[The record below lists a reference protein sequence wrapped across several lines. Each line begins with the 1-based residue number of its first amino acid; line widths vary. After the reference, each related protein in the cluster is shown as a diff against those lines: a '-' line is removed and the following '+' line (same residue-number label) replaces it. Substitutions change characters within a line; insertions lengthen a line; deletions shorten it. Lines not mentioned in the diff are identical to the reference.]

1 MEEFGEA
8 CELLRKHLP
17 EHDTKEQL
25 MDMCKMM
32 DINKDGLVD
41 LNEFLETFRLCE
53 QGRIKL
59 TILDE
64 HKTKTNPDVS
74 IVISDCDSPNVDE
87 NNLNANNK
95 KATTSNGHSGGRK
108 KETAEES
115 DESDDID
122 VDDNDVDR
130 DQRKNTTGTNGN
142 VIQKSSSAS
151 TTSSVSN
158 KKDDSPKK
166 QRVKLKDM
174 YL

>member
-59 TILDE
+59 TIIDE
-64 HKTKTNPDVS
+64 HKTKINPEVS
-74 IVISDCDSPNVDE
+74 IVISDCDSLNVDE
-87 NNLNANNK
+87 NNLNSNNK
-95 KATTSNGHSGGRK
+95 KATTSNGHNGRK
-108 KETAEES
+108 KETAIES

-122 VDDNDVDR
+122 VDDNDVDK
-130 DQRKNTTGTNGN
+130 DQRKTTIGTNGN

-151 TTSSVSN
+151 TTSSISN

>member
-59 TILDE
+59 TIIDE
-64 HKTKTNPDVS
+64 SKTKTNPEVS
-74 IVISDCDSPNVDE
+74 IVISDCDSSNVDE
-87 NNLNANNK
+87 NNLNSNNK
-95 KATTSNGHSGGRK
+95 KATTSNGHRK
-108 KETAEES
+108 KQTAEES

-130 DQRKNTTGTNGN
+130 DQRKNTIGTNGN

>member
-59 TILDE
+59 TIIDE
-64 HKTKTNPDVS
+64 HKTKTNTEVS
-74 IVISDCDSPNVDE
+74 IVISDCDSLNVDE
-87 NNLNANNK
+87 NNK
-95 KATTSNGHSGGRK
+95 KATTSNGHNGRK
-108 KETAEES
+108 KETAVES

-122 VDDNDVDR
+122 VDDNDVDK
-130 DQRKNTTGTNGN
+130 DQRKTIGTNGN

>member
-8 CELLRKHLP
+8 CELLKKHLP

-59 TILDE
+59 TVFDE
-64 HKTKTNPDVS
+64 NKTKKNPEVS
-74 IVISDCDSPNVDE
+74 IVISDCDNVNADE
-87 NNLNANNK
+87 NNTK
-95 KATTSNGHSGGRK
+95 KPTTSNGHNGRK
-108 KETAEES
+108 NEKAIES

-122 VDDNDVDR
+122 VDDNDVDLK
-130 DQRKNTTGTNGN
+130 DQRKNTIGTNGN